1 MLAVVAPVD
10 QRYEAPE
17 LDVSVT
23 LPPAQNVSGPPA
35 VIVGVAG
42 KLFTVTVVGVEEA
55 DVQPAA
61 FVTCTEYDPVALTVM
76 LEVVAPV
83 DQRYE
88 VPALEVSVTLPP
100 VQKVN
105 GPPAVIVG
113 VAGIVLTVTVV
124 AAESAEVQ
132 PAAFVTCTV

>member
-1 MLAVVAPVD
+1 MLA
-10 QRYEAPE
+10 
-17 LDVSVT
+17 
-23 LPPAQNVSGPPA
+23 
-35 VIVGVAG
+35 
-42 KLFTVTVVGVEEA
+42 
-55 DVQPAA
+55 
-61 FVTCTEYDPVALTVM
+61 
-76 LEVVAPV
+76 VVAPV